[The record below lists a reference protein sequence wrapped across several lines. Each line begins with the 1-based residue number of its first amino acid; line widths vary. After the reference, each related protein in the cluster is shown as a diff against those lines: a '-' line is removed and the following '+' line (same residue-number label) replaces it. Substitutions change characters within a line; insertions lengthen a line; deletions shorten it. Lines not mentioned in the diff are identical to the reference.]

1 MKHIQAS
8 RELCDSIIIMIHS
21 LTGKQ
26 RISAN
31 LNPRFSFGWPEM
43 FDKYRTVKV
52 WTCIDE
58 FF

>member
-8 RELCDSIIIMIHS
+8 RELCDNIIIMIHS

-31 LNPRFSFGWPEM
+31 VNPRISFGRPEM
-43 FDKYRTVKV
+43 FDKYRTVKG
-52 WTCIDE
+52 
-58 FF
+58 